1 VDRGN
6 LRQRHGCRRVT
17 VDTPSGNLELH
28 GGTAQAIQYRVVK
41 YVQARNEA
49 EARRKFAAAPLQA
62 VCRGNMAEIS
72 LESEQ
77 HRNRRDVG
85 AHFVLNVPKSLAY
98 AKLGTAGGNVFSENI
113 DGEAMAKR
121 RRRRTS
127 DQIGGTA
134 RLETAG
140 GLHHD
145 WNGSGKCEGV

>member
-6 LRQRHGCRRVT
+6 LRHVTGCRRVT

-85 AHFVLNVPKSLAY
+85 RTSSSMYRNRLAY
-98 AKLGTAGGNVFSENI
+98 AKLG
-113 DGEAMAKR
+113 R
-121 RRRRTS
+121 RRKR
-127 DQIGGTA
+127 
-134 RLETAG
+134 
-140 GLHHD
+140 
-145 WNGSGKCEGV
+145 GSRKYRW